1 MKRMLIPIAAVS
13 ALLLCTGV
21 QAQGYVGAAG
31 GWSRI
36 GIDCT
41 GLASCDKTHTGF
53 KAFGG
58 YRFGSPLAVEVAY
71 FDWGRAIGAGTL
83 SNGAGGTLAGTGKLA
98 ATGYGIGLA
107 YFTPVDNDWSV
118 ALRLGV
124 ARNKGKVTAT
134 GSTGSVEDSR
144 NATFAYAGLGF
155 GFQVNRDLTLTAEAD
170 FSRVKYGLLTIDDK
184 SDVHLISIGL
194 RYGF

>member
-1 MKRMLIPIAAVS
+1 LISIAAVS
-13 ALLLCTGV
+13 ALLLCTSV
-21 QAQGYVGAAG
+21 QAQGFVGAAG

-41 GLASCDKTHTGF
+41 GLSSCDKTHTGF

-58 YRFGSPLAVEVAY
+58 YRFGSPLAVEVTY
-71 FDWGRAIGAGTL
+71 FDWGRATGAGTL

-107 YFTPVDNDWSV
+107 YFTPVANDWNV

-124 ARNKGKVTAT
+124 ARNKGKVTA
-134 GSTGSVEDSR
+134 SDNAGSVEDSR
-144 NATFAYAGLGF
+144 NATSAYAGLGF
-155 GFQVNRDLTLTAEAD
+155 GFQVDKNLTLTAEAD

-184 SDVHLISIGL
+184 ANVQLISIGL
-194 RYGF
+194 RYAF